1 MRFKGNNVH
10 ESTCSILKCY
20 KMLTCVTFVKPCP
33 VFFIKNQIKH
43 TGWEKGK
50 MGMKEGL
57 IVLPTLPLGKS
68 VISPCRGNKHSYNE
82 QKEYY
87 ATAKRIHYFYSP
99 FKL

>member
-1 MRFKGNNVH
+1 M
-10 ESTCSILKCY
+10 CY
-20 KMLTCVTFVKPCP
+20 ICKALSCLLHKEPDKAYRV
-33 VFFIKNQIKH
+33 
-43 TGWEKGK
+43 GK